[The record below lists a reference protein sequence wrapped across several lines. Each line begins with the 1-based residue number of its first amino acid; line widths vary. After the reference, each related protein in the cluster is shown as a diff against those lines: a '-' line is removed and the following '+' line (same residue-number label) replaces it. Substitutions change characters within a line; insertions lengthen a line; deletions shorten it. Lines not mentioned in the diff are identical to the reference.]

1 MYCSLPGSSVHGIFQ
16 ARVLEWGAIAFS
28 AVSPYLDH
36 YYRSFLPLNYSITIL
51 AYRLGIG
58 PWKAMCWHL
67 CILTLYSNPFYIQ
80 LTASFLYIH
89 FPSWTKTALLLPS
102 YKPTF
107 YFPNN
112 VWELWRY
119 RRRRQVYWPKGGW
132 GIFLELKLA
141 YQMQQ
146 EHKSQT
152 SAKKRNKQTH
162 SNYEEREEENNCF
175 LQELVLKASC
185 EGSALAK
192 LEGRSKHLGKSRRR
206 SRGAKWWL

>member
-1 MYCSLPGSSVHGIFQ
+1 M
-16 ARVLEWGAIAFS
+16 
-28 AVSPYLDH
+28 
-36 YYRSFLPLNYSITIL
+36 
-51 AYRLGIG
+51 
-58 PWKAMCWHL
+58 
-67 CILTLYSNPFYIQ
+67 
-80 LTASFLYIH
+80 
-89 FPSWTKTALLLPS
+89 
-102 YKPTF
+102 
-107 YFPNN
+107 
-112 VWELWRY
+112 
-119 RRRRQVYWPKGGW
+119 
-132 GIFLELKLA
+132 ELKLV

-206 SRGAKWWL
+206 SRGAK